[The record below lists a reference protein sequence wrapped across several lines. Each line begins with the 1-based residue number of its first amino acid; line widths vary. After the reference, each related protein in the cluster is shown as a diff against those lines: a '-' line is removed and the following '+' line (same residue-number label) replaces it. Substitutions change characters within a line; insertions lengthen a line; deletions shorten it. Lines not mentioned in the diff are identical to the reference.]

1 MYTLM
6 RSQNLGLEGYVQRK
20 LPSPLKA

>member
-1 MYTLM
+1 MYNSIRL
-6 RSQNLGLEGYVQRK
+6 QNLGLEGYVQRK